1 MQIKLESTHGSL
13 NYKGT
18 NERGQSV
25 HLSGDKEAPSPMEA
39 VLMAVAG
46 CSSIDVELILK
57 KMRQDLQKV
66 EVTVQA
72 TRAEEA
78 PKVFKTI
85 QIHYILYGD
94 IKEEK
99 AKQAIELSME
109 KYCSV
114 SLMLKA
120 TVDITYTFEIRPAG
134 GLEG

>member
-1 MQIKLESTHGSL
+1 MQIKLESTPGSL

-25 HLSGDKEAPSPMEA
+25 QLSGAKEAPSPMET

-46 CSSIDVELILK
+46 CSSIDVELILI

-134 GLEG
+134 EQEG

>member
-1 MQIKLESTHGSL
+1 MQIKLESTPGSL

-25 HLSGDKEAPSPMEA
+25 QLSGAKEAPSPMET

-66 EVTVQA
+66 EVTVLA

-85 QIHYILYGD
+85 QIRYILYGD

-134 GLEG
+134 EQEG

>member
-1 MQIKLESTHGSL
+1 MLIKLESTFGSM

-18 NERGQSV
+18 NERGQSLQ
-25 HLSGDKEAPSPMEA
+25 LSGHQEAPSPMEA

>member
-1 MQIKLESTHGSL
+1 MQIELESTPGSL

-25 HLSGDKEAPSPMEA
+25 QLSGDKEAPSPMET

-120 TVDITYTFEIRPAG
+120 TVDITYTFEIRPAV
-134 GLEG
+134 GLKG

>member
-1 MQIKLESTHGSL
+1 
-13 NYKGT
+13 
-18 NERGQSV
+18 V
-25 HLSGDKEAPSPMEA
+25 HLSGEKEAPSPMET

-85 QIHYILYGD
+85 QIHYILYGE

-120 TVDITYTFEIRPAG
+120 TVEITYTFEIRPAG

>member
-1 MQIKLESTHGSL
+1 MQIKLESTPGSL

-25 HLSGDKEAPSPMEA
+25 QLSGAKEAPSPMET

-57 KMRQDLQKV
+57 KMRQDLQKA

-134 GLEG
+134 EQEG

>member
-1 MQIKLESTHGSL
+1 MQIKLESTPGSL

-18 NERGQSV
+18 NERDQSV
-25 HLSGDKEAPSPMEA
+25 HLSGDKEAPSPMET

-120 TVDITYTFEIRPAG
+120 TVDITYTFEIRPAV
-134 GLEG
+134 GLKG